1 MELGI
6 IGLGRMGG
14 LMTERLLKGGHAV
27 VGFDRS
33 AEAVDRVK
41 ALVRN
46 LVRCVRPFFPGLR
59 GLEVDRLSAQR
70 P

>member
-46 LVRCVRPFFPGLR
+46 LSFGSTSRQICEQQDNMNG
-59 GLEVDRLSAQR
+59 E
-70 P
+70 